1 MNAQRLSDD
10 ALAKL
15 AYETYCKA
23 VGGKAFNG
31 DPLPDWETMKKDEKK
46 QLQVQGWIKAAR
58 AVGDRVIKTIPEVAK
73 VVVKKLS
80 EGAVAGVPPR
90 VRTLPEGQ
98 RTTCCGAISLTL
110 AGSEY
115 RCPCGKTTQAA

>member
-80 EGAVAGVPPR
+80 QSVAGGVPER

-98 RTTCCGAISLTL
+98 RTNCCGAISLTFSRG
-110 AGSEY
+110 AY
-115 RCPCGKTTQAA
+115 RCPCGKTEAPI